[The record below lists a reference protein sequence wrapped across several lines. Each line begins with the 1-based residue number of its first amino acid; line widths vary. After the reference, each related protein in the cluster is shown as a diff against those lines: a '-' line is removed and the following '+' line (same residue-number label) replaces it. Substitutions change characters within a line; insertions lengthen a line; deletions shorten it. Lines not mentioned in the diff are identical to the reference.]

1 MKRVKLFALISLL
14 FIGLGHAWGEI
25 TAYTAGDVG
34 NYVIATLSNGK
45 YYALPNNPTV
55 NSGKITGVEITTETT
70 ADNVVYVSASNAVG
84 YTWTIANATNGQTIS
99 DGSKYIYHSNG
110 GSSGTNLAY
119 GTSTSYTWVI
129 EKENTGL
136 TFKAMNGTTTNTRGM
151 LCNGTTFGGYALSNE
166 DASGY
171 NRIVVLPI
179 GSSSGVTYTDDFF
192 QQAVTHTTP
201 TCRGKRSRYVPPAH
215 PTKAIYISIKLQ

>member
-14 FIGLGHAWGEI
+14 FVGLGHAWGET
-25 TAYTAGDVG
+25 TAYNAGDVG

-70 ADNVVYVSASNAVG
+70 ADNLVYVSASNAVG

-129 EKENTGL
+129 EKENNGL
-136 TFKAMNGTTTNTRGM
+136 TFIAMSGTTTNARGM

-166 DASGY
+166 DVSGY

-179 GSSSGVTYTDDFF
+179 GSSGSVTYTDDFF
-192 QQAVTHTTP
+192 QQAGT
-201 TCRGKRSRYVPPAH
+201 PAH
-215 PTKAIYISIKLQ
+215 PDRLCIPKPFVPN